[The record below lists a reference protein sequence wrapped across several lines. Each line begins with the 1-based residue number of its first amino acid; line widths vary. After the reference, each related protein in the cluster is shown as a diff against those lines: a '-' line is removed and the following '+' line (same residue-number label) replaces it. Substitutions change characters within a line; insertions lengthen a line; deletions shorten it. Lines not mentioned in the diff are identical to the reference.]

1 MRCSCWWRMRALELC
16 GKIIINYSEKQC
28 QRETFMQTSFLK
40 WAPQKNRAWNV
51 SCLYAVCRL
60 CLLNSTQA
68 ESWLFLSFF
77 YCFLWSEVFPHPA
90 TIKSFLMFAIVLNV
104 ATCHFLSAP
113 LIITAHPT
121 RKTRTGETN
130 EFPPHPL
137 RKPRT
142 RVRRR
147 TFPRQFVLPCNS
159 NYSNLTCVSFSCSVQ
174 RNLWGLI

>member
-1 MRCSCWWRMRALELC
+1 MWQNNNKLQRKTMPTGNFHANFFFEMSPSKEPRMKRFVFVCCLPTLFVE
-16 GKIIINYSEKQC
+16 QH
-28 QRETFMQTSFLK
+28 TSRVL
-40 WAPQKNRAWNV
+40 
-51 SCLYAVCRL
+51 
-60 CLLNSTQA
+60 T
-68 ESWLFLSFF
+68 LSFF

-90 TIKSFLMFAIVLNV
+90 TIKSFLMFAMVLNV

-113 LIITAHPT
+113 LIITAHHT

-130 EFPPHPL
+130 EFPSYPPL
-137 RKPRT
+137 YKPRT

-159 NYSNLTCVSFSCSVQ
+159 NYSNLACVSFSYSVQ